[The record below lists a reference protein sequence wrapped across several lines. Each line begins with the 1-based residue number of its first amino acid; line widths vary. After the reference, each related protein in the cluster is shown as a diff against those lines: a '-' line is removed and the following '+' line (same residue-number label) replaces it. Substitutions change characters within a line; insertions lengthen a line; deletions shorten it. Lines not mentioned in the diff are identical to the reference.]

1 MGRKI
6 SVDSANLMNKGLEL
20 LEAMFLFNV
29 ASGKI
34 KILIHPQ
41 ALIHSM
47 VEFTDGVIMAQLSAT
62 DMRIPIQYAL
72 SYPQRLSNSFPSIDF
87 YRLETLEFQKPD
99 FKKYPCLSL
108 AYRVARQLGTT
119 PAVLNAA
126 NEVSVAEFLKKR
138 LAFIAIPEVIEKVLN
153 KHTNNR
159 SPGLSDILEA
169 DAWARRKTYEVVE
182 GLN

>member
-29 ASGKI
+29 SSDKI

-41 ALIHSM
+41 ALVHSM
-47 VEFTDGVIMAQLSAT
+47 VEFSDGVVLAQLSVA

-72 SYPQRLSNSFPSIDF
+72 TYPERLDNSFGEIDF
-87 YRLETLEFQKPD
+87 YKLKELDFEKPD
-99 FKKYPCLSL
+99 FRKHPCLGL
-108 AYRVARQLGTT
+108 AYRVAEELGTA

-126 NEVSVAEFLKKR
+126 NEISVNEFLKKKIT
-138 LAFIAIPEVIEKVLN
+138 FISIPKIIENVLN
-153 KHTNNR
+153 KHRNN
-159 SPGLSDILEA
+159 PLPCLADIMEA
-169 DAWARRKTYEVVE
+169 DSWARREAHKVIER
-182 GLN
+182 LN